1 MLAPL
6 LEYYT
11 SSSLFMS
18 SSGVFLILTDSKKLL
33 ECTGK
38 ELEDT
43 AYYSWIGS
51 YMDLISNT
59 AARAKLQPKIQLVV
73 TKAEPRMDNQIREA
87 CAKILEIT
95 KKNLESVDTDT
106 TLFFFEEAL
115 VTSAEY
121 VTGMEMLKVTLST
134 LCPDEDLNE
143 TQGGSTPMDWY
154 STIDQ
159 VKDLVVVDVSAVS
172 RIQEEVQRK
181 SEGAS
186 DASKEDLEELTK
198 LRTVAEEIGEQ
209 IN

>member
-6 LEYYT
+6 SEYYT

-18 SSGVFLILTDSKKLL
+18 SSGVFLILTDSKNLL
-33 ECTGK
+33 ECNDK

-73 TKAEPRMDNQIREA
+73 TKAEPEMEDQIREA

-95 KKNLESVDTDT
+95 KKHLESVDVDT
-106 TLFFFEEAL
+106 TFFFVNNVL
-115 VTSAEY
+115 VTSAEH

-134 LCPDEDLNE
+134 LCSDEDLNE
-143 TQGGSTPMDWY
+143 TPGGSTPMDWY

-159 VKDLVVVDVSAVS
+159 VKDLLVVDVSEVS

-181 SEGAS
+181 P
-186 DASKEDLEELTK
+186 KEPVMSQW
-198 LRTVAEEIGEQ
+198 RTWRH
-209 IN
+209 